1 MSSFLIS
8 PQLADDRL
16 NPHVN
21 YDPIPEPL
29 LPSTAVSLLKGHDLI
44 LDCTDRPATRYL
56 VSDTACSLAIPLVSG
71 AGISTLGQWSVY
83 GPPGERACYRCV
95 WPRAGASQSC
105 ADAGVWGPTVGI
117 VGSAM
122 AADALA
128 VLLESYEPG
137 LKCLQLGGS
146 PMVRTVKVRPPREGC
161 PSCALVGKPLD
172 EEAEEYAQ
180 LCAVET
186 DNGYA
191 QGEDGERI
199 SAAELQTLL
208 QSGATVVDTRPPT
221 EFAICSLP
229 GTTSECESEGSG

>member
-1 MSSFLIS
+1 MSSI
-8 PQLADDRL
+8 ADDRL

-21 YDPIPEPL
+21 YNPISEPL
-29 LPSTAVSLLKGHDLI
+29 LPHAAVSLLEGHDLI

-56 VSDTACSLAIPLVSG
+56 VSDAACSLAIPLVSG

-128 VLLESYEPG
+128 VLLGSCEPG

-172 EEAEEYAQ
+172 EKAEEYAQ
-180 LCAVET
+180 LCAVEI

-208 QSGATVVDTRPPT
+208 QSGAVVVDTRPPT